1 MEKVKQ
7 NKTRLHQP
15 IRSIMKKEYY
25 YVVSISFNVRNSK
38 EKMLREYLS
47 GFKGLL
53 VETDEEYTLDIFLA
67 DLRHRLNKINALNR
81 RSRDVH
87 LAIKEGMEGRMTIVF
102 ESIISNDYPSAIM
115 TLSPVRRWLS
125 GSSSNK
131 SDAE

>member
-1 MEKVKQ
+1 
-7 NKTRLHQP
+7 
-15 IRSIMKKEYY
+15 MKKEYY

>member
-1 MEKVKQ
+1 
-7 NKTRLHQP
+7 
-15 IRSIMKKEYY
+15 MKKYY
-25 YVVSISFNVRNSK
+25 YVVSISCNVRNSK

-81 RSRDVH
+81 RSRDIH

-115 TLSPVRRWLS
+115 TLSPVRRWLY
-125 GSSSNK
+125 GSSRLGK
-131 SDAE
+131 CDAE

>member
-1 MEKVKQ
+1 
-7 NKTRLHQP
+7 
-15 IRSIMKKEYY
+15 MKKYY
-25 YVVSISFNVRNSK
+25 YVVSISCNVRNSK

-81 RSRDVH
+81 RSRDIH

-115 TLSPVRRWLS
+115 TLSPVRRWVA
-125 GSSSNK
+125 GSSSNGK

>member
-1 MEKVKQ
+1 
-7 NKTRLHQP
+7 
-15 IRSIMKKEYY
+15 MKKYY
-25 YVVSISFNVRNSK
+25 YVVSISCNVRNSK

-81 RSRDVH
+81 RSRDIH

-115 TLSPVRRWLS
+115 TLSPVRRWVA
-125 GSSSNK
+125 GSSSNGK
-131 SDAE
+131 CDAE

>member
-1 MEKVKQ
+1 
-7 NKTRLHQP
+7 
-15 IRSIMKKEYY
+15 MKKEYY
-25 YVVSISFNVRNSK
+25 YVVSISCNVRNSK

-67 DLRHRLNKINALNR
+67 DLRHRLNKINALSR
-81 RSRDVH
+81 RSRDIH

-115 TLSPVRRWLS
+115 TLSPVRRWLY
-125 GSSSNK
+125 GSSRLGNSE
-131 SDAE
+131 AE

>member
-1 MEKVKQ
+1 
-7 NKTRLHQP
+7 
-15 IRSIMKKEYY
+15 MKKEYY
-25 YVVSISFNVRNSK
+25 FVVSISCNVRNSK

-47 GFKGLL
+47 GFKGSL
-53 VETDEEYTLDIFLA
+53 VETDKEYTLDIFLA
-67 DLRHRLNKINALNR
+67 DLRHRLNKINALSR
-81 RSRDVH
+81 RSRDIH

>member
-1 MEKVKQ
+1 
-7 NKTRLHQP
+7 
-15 IRSIMKKEYY
+15 MKKYY
-25 YVVSISFNVRNSK
+25 YVVSISCNVRNSK

-81 RSRDVH
+81 RSRDIH
-87 LAIKEGMEGRMTIVF
+87 LAIKEGMEGRMTIVS

-115 TLSPVRRWLS
+115 TLSPVRRWVA
-125 GSSSNK
+125 GSSSNGK

>member
-1 MEKVKQ
+1 
-7 NKTRLHQP
+7 
-15 IRSIMKKEYY
+15 MKKEYY
-25 YVVSISFNVRNSK
+25 YVVSISCNVRNSK

-47 GFKGLL
+47 GFKGSL
-53 VETDEEYTLDIFLA
+53 VETDKEYTLDIFLA
-67 DLRHRLNKINALNR
+67 DLRHRLNKINALSR
-81 RSRDVH
+81 RSRDIH